1 MLRINPAGAV
11 GYAFGCQGTRSR
23 ITAFRMGSSLRMAA
37 ASATLPGSP
46 CRCKKLWKAS
56 IGGCGGR
63 RSRLPWRGLCLWQRG
78 RPGHGEA
85 LVVDRCSG
93 SGAPHRPKRS
103 PFGRWMPRLRQ
114 FGGEHGSHHG
124 AIPGHAALQ
133 PDLDMSGWKVAQP
146 GLGFPVQVFRFGLQ
160 PVPDGSECG
169 AVWQRMRCPDEFPS
183 VRTWRS
189 AGVVTPRAHVE
200 ARRSASGRGP
210 HRRDPVCRL
219 AILP

>member
-1 MLRINPAGAV
+1 M
-11 GYAFGCQGTRSR
+11 SED
-23 ITAFRMGSSLRMAA
+23 
-37 ASATLPGSP
+37 
-46 CRCKKLWKAS
+46 
-56 IGGCGGR
+56 
-63 RSRLPWRGLCLWQRG
+63 
-78 RPGHGEA
+78 GHGCHGEDCA
-85 LVVDRCSG
+85 YGSVVAPDTVKLLLLTAVLVQGHHIDQSG
-93 SGAPHRPKRS
+93 RHLAVE
-103 PFGRWMPRLRQ
+103 MPRLRQ

-169 AVWQRMRCPDEFPS
+169 AVWQRMRCPDEFPP

-200 ARRSASGRGP
+200 ARRSASGRGRTAGIRYAGSP
-210 HRRDPVCRL
+210 SCRNSGPYGDFRGCPSDRYHETTAWLRAGTDGLATRRVGLFCFN
-219 AILP
+219 